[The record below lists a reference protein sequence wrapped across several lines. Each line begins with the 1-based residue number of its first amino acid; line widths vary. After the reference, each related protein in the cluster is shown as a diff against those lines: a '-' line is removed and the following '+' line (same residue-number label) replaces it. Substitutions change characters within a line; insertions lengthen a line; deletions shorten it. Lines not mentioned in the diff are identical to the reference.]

1 MSVQAPFI
9 GFVGSSGSGKTTLLR
24 GVLPVLV
31 ARGLRVGY
39 LKHAHHGFDLDRPG
53 KDSYEIRASGAAQ
66 TLLASDERWALQAE
80 QAVKGRDP
88 DLVEMLG
95 RFAPM
100 GLDLILVE
108 GFKHAAYPKIEV
120 YRAAHGRP
128 PLYPDDSDI
137 LAVATDAP
145 LPEGAS
151 PKFLPIDGPDV
162 VAGFILGCL
171 DQGLLR

>member
-1 MSVQAPFI
+1 MIPAI
-9 GFVGSSGSGKTTLLR
+9 AIVGHAESGKTALIEQLIRELQRR
-24 GVLPVLV
+24 GRRV
-31 ARGLRVGY
+31 AAV
-39 LKHAHHGFDLDRPG
+39 KHAHQDFDLDRPG
-53 KDSYEIRASGAAQ
+53 KDSYEIRAAGAAQ

-95 RFAPM
+95 RFAPT

-128 PLYPDDSDI
+128 PLYPDDPDI
-137 LAVATDAP
+137 LAVATDLP

-151 PKFLPIDGPDV
+151 PQALSINGPEV
-162 VAGFILGCL
+162 VVGFILGCL
-171 DQGLLR
+171 AQGLLR

>member
-1 MSVQAPFI
+1 MRYGPPARPRPYWPRTSAGPYRRSRRSRGAI
-9 GFVGSSGSGKTTLLR
+9 RTWRRCSGGSPST
-24 GVLPVLV
+24 
-31 ARGLRVGY
+31 
-39 LKHAHHGFDLDRPG
+39 
-53 KDSYEIRASGAAQ
+53 
-66 TLLASDERWALQAE
+66 
-80 QAVKGRDP
+80 
-88 DLVEMLG
+88 
-95 RFAPM
+95 